1 MSKTNEISNLKY
13 GKTTIRHLKMNLFI
27 QIIQQGLEFLV
38 REGWRKLYKDPPTET
53 IRYSHGFQI
62 M

>member
-1 MSKTNEISNLKY
+1 
-13 GKTTIRHLKMNLFI
+13 MNLFI